1 MKMTADA
8 SRSRVSPVV
17 IAVCATA
24 LLAACQSGSSTH
36 AELAPEPDAPAFT
49 SAEYGVDASPRV
61 TNLKQVR
68 KGGGR
73 DHVGKPYKVKGKWYY
88 PKEDEGYAKAGKA
101 SWYGANFHGRLTA
114 NGEVYDMYHLSAAHP
129 TFPLPS
135 YARVTNKSNGNSVLV
150 RVNDRGPFSHNRIV
164 DVSSK
169 AADVLGFKSAGIAD
183 VHVEYVG
190 RAPVDGDDTSMLM
203 ASFRPGGQGGE
214 QDGLPQGVMVAS
226 AERPSDEMLVAA
238 AFASA
243 GHDAPATTAAA
254 AGSGV
259 PGVRSMQAIQQ
270 ATAAE
275 RAARSEGFAM
285 PVAAPAPSAPAFAPM
300 PTPRSGML
308 SYAPAQTQS
317 NAFSALAAIA
327 AGTET
332 IELGVLT
339 DATVLAGVEALAA
352 QHGNV
357 TREAVPA
364 EFGGG
369 VSLTLA
375 LAPDES
381 ADTVLQALWTS
392 GAEDAFVVKD

>member
-8 SRSRVSPVV
+8 SRARVAPVV

-24 LLAACQSGSSTH
+24 FLAACQSGSSTH

-49 SAEYGVDASPRV
+49 SAEYGVEASPRV
-61 TNLKQVR
+61 SNLKQVR

-88 PKEDEGYAKAGKA
+88 PKEDENYEKAGKA

-183 VHVEYVG
+183 VKVEYVG
-190 RAPVDGDDTSMLM
+190 RAPVDGDDTPMLM

-243 GHDAPATTAAA
+243 GHDTPAISAA

-270 ATAAE
+270 VTAAE

-317 NAFSALAAIA
+317 NAFGALAAIA

-332 IELGVLT
+332 IELGILT
-339 DATVLAGVEALAA
+339 DATVLAGVEALAGR
-352 QHGNV
+352 HGNV

-375 LAPDES
+375 LAPGEN
-381 ADTVLQALWTS
+381 ADLVLQALWTS
-392 GAEDAFVVKD
+392 GAEDAFVVKE